1 MADDRIHSFPPIV
14 DSACRVLVL
23 GTMPG
28 IASLQR
34 VQYYG
39 HERNLFWPI
48 VFSLFGRECPADY
61 AVRTAFL
68 LEQHIA
74 LWDVLHSCV
83 RRTSAD
89 SDIRNAE
96 ANPIPELLEAH
107 PTIEAV
113 FCNGQGAA
121 GLYRR
126 HIAGRLNKAL
136 PMTVLPSTS
145 PAYAI
150 PAERKLAGWQP
161 LRHYLETFLE

>member
-1 MADDRIHSFPPIV
+1 
-14 DSACRVLVL
+14 
-23 GTMPG
+23 MPG
-28 IASLQR
+28 IASLRQA
-34 VQYYG
+34 QYYG

-48 VFSLFGRECPADY
+48 LFALFERVCPADY
-61 AVRTAFL
+61 AARTAFL
-68 LEQHIA
+68 LGHHIA
-74 LWDVLHSCV
+74 LWDVLDSCV

-89 SDIRNAE
+89 SDIREAQ
-96 ANPIPELLEAH
+96 ANPISELLQAH

-113 FCNGQGAA
+113 FCNGQVAA

-126 HIAGRLNKAL
+126 HIAGRLAKSL

-161 LRHYLETFLE
+161 LRQYLEIFLE